1 LRIDQNSAA
10 RQKTIW
16 ASQENKTQTQTHKTQ
31 THKRKTKHK
40 TQTQKTFEQT
50 TQNKTAS
57 ASAFSASAVRGLVA
71 YRKQNKQPHNRNGKR
86 KPPRGARGFSVYR

>member
-16 ASQENKTQTQTHKTQ
+16 ASQENKTQTQTQTDKTQ
-31 THKRKTKHK
+31 KKNK
-40 TQTQKTFEQT
+40 TQNTNTQKTFEQT